1 MFLVFFSWKSI
12 NNFFLKVSIITPFPI
27 NFSQFCFHKPQKF
40 SSKPENTC
48 QISSSKILDPQKHEN
63 NHNSPLHQSH
73 SLQNNI
79 LAPPALNMSSLMTV
93 PENNSR
99 NTSSD
104 SCSLSNLEPLTQDKI
119 DRYEDKLMHI
129 LMELRE
135 TEEQYSAG
143 WKKNVKKTLFDN
155 L

>member
-1 MFLVFFSWKSI
+1 
-12 NNFFLKVSIITPFPI
+12 
-27 NFSQFCFHKPQKF
+27 
-40 SSKPENTC
+40 
-48 QISSSKILDPQKHEN
+48 
-63 NHNSPLHQSH
+63 
-73 SLQNNI
+73 
-79 LAPPALNMSSLMTV
+79 MTV

>member
-1 MFLVFFSWKSI
+1 
-12 NNFFLKVSIITPFPI
+12 
-27 NFSQFCFHKPQKF
+27 
-40 SSKPENTC
+40 
-48 QISSSKILDPQKHEN
+48 
-63 NHNSPLHQSH
+63 
-73 SLQNNI
+73 
-79 LAPPALNMSSLMTV
+79 MTV

-143 WKKNVKKTLFDN
+143 WKKKHYSIIYEKTN
-155 L
+155 LEIWNILIKHLKRQRQIF